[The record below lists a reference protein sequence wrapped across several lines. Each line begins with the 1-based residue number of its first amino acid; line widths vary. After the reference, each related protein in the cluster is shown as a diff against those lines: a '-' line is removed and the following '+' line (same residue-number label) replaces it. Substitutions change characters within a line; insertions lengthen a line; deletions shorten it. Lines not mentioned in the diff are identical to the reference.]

1 MASLHDTAA
10 PGVGLSVVG
19 LGYWGPNL
27 LRNAWEIDGARV
39 ISICDPDTRALAQHG
54 RRYPN
59 VRQVPRF
66 EDVLADDEIDAVLIA
81 TPVRMHFPMA
91 RQAIEAG
98 KHVFVE
104 KPMSQTAAQCEELM
118 DRAEKQGVVLMPGH
132 TFLYSPPVRK
142 VKDVLD
148 AGEIGDLYFATF
160 SRVNLGIHQSDASV
174 VRDLGPH
181 DFSMLLYWL
190 GEPIFVRAVGRDSVG
205 SGQLDVVFIDMG
217 LPSGALVHMELSWLA
232 PTKLR
237 RTVLVGSGKMV
248 VYEDTSPEQV
258 RIFDRGVE
266 VIEPQSFGEHQLS
279 YRSGD
284 VLTPR
289 LDAAEPL
296 RLELEDFV
304 AAVVEGREPQSSKD
318 VGLSVVRLIEAV
330 EQSLEWNGSPVA
342 VNTPPGERRRGGDR
356 RRSIGGMPS
365 LEWAPEP
372 LELPRSAQGGRR
384 RAR

>member
-1 MASLHDTAA
+1 MSAQQI
-10 PGVGLSVVG
+10 GVAIVG

-27 LRNAWEIDGARV
+27 LRNAWDVEGARV
-39 ISICDPDTRALAQHG
+39 EMICDSSVRALEQHG
-54 RRYPN
+54 RRYPG
-59 VRQVPRF
+59 VRQTQRF
-66 EDVLADDEIDAVLIA
+66 EDVLEDDDVDAILIA
-81 TPVRMHFPMA
+81 TPVRMHYAMA
-91 RQAIEAG
+91 REALRAG

-104 KPMSQTAAQCEELM
+104 KPMTQSSEQGLELIALAD
-118 DRAEKQGVVLMPGH
+118 DRGLLLMPGH

-142 VKDVLD
+142 VKELLD
-148 AGEIGDLYFATF
+148 AGELGELYFGTF

-190 GEPIFVRAVGRDSVG
+190 GDPVFVRAVGRDSVR

-217 LPSGALVHMELSWLA
+217 MESGALVHMELSWLA

-237 RTVLVGSGKMV
+237 RTVLVGSGKMI
-248 VYEDTSPEQV
+248 VYEDTNPEQV
-258 RIFDRGVE
+258 RVFDRGVD

-289 LDAAEPL
+289 LDADEPL

-304 AAVVEGREPQSSKD
+304 AAIRDGREPVSSRE
-318 VGLSVVRLIEAV
+318 VGLDVVRLIEAV
-330 EQSLEWNGSPVA
+330 EASLEYNASPVA
-342 VNTPPGERRRGGDR
+342 FDVPPGERRRGGDR
-356 RRSIGGMPS
+356 RRSEGGMPS
-365 LEWAPEP
+365 LVRPVT
-372 LELPRSAQGGRR
+372 RR
-384 RAR
+384 